1 MNIQKLLPHEF
12 RKYFS
17 RFNLLFLAAVLL
29 LELGVSLYRNRTFF
43 RAEYREYKRETERLV
58 EMYASDRASYDAIH
72 TEYEQRLSAYN
83 EELMASDIT
92 KEIPV
97 FESRYLENAL
107 YDDRALFS
115 AVEKAVRTPE
125 TYQTKIGALLRD
137 SVSRL
142 EESDENTYLEKYYIA
157 LCERYMGTSDA
168 AVVPESVYGW
178 DLFFTDTASG
188 WFLGIAMVVTLCG
201 IFTVDD
207 KAGMRNILHV
217 CRYGGRTMIGA
228 KLLCIVLLS
237 AMMTTVFTLLP
248 LSVLWFSVGLSS
260 AAHPIQ
266 MLDAFVFCPF
276 RVTVWQCLLL
286 YLLVRVLLFSVFGM
300 LLAVVNQILQSDM
313 PSPVTAAC
321 IAASSLLIA
330 RIDVTSPYYFLQ
342 KYSVT
347 ELLQGKIVFERYRGV
362 HFFGTC
368 ASYTMCV
375 VCFAALLLLAIAALS
390 LFSVPEGTQGA
401 ETVSV
406 GKTARSL
413 SLTRTEIYKQ
423 IVDSRYWILILCALM
438 VRTGLLWFQ
447 YKPIDNYSERQY
459 QSYIQ
464 SVSGDFTPQKKEA
477 IDAEMAY
484 IETSIAEYERAKS
497 EYRAG
502 NMEESVFAE
511 YKKRYNYAEYNES
524 ACKRLK
530 ERSAYLEKI
539 SGTVPDASFIY
550 EEGMDRLF
558 KKDLD
563 PVCIFLLVCMA
574 SRVFAVEYE
583 SAFDRVLRTAKNG
596 RRRIF
601 LVKAG
606 CALLLVCGIYIVFQ
620 GTEMGVLTHFYDVD
634 YWSVPIQSMPRFAQV
649 SASVTVCMYFV
660 YSRIVSLL
668 GYISVFFF
676 TASLSVFLRSQVKS
690 AVVSLCVIAVPYI
703 CDGMSFFT
711 LPVLRYTAMISPSH
725 LETER
730 WTYITCA
737 LLSLSCTVV
746 AYRKWK
752 GAAQ

>member
-17 RFNLLFLAAVLL
+17 CFNLLFLAAVLL
-29 LELGVSLYRNRTFF
+29 LELGVSLYQNRTFF

-83 EELMASDIT
+83 EDLMASDIT

-125 TYQTKIGALLRD
+125 TYQTKFGALLRD

-157 LCERYMGTSDA
+157 LCERYMRTSDA

-286 YLLVRVLLFSVFGM
+286 YLLVRILLFTVFGM

-321 IAASSLLIA
+321 IAASGLLIA

-368 ASYTMCV
+368 ASYTLCV
-375 VCFAALLLLAIAALS
+375 VCFALLLLSVIAALS
-390 LFSVPEGTQGA
+390 LFPMQESTQGT

-438 VRTGLLWFQ
+438 LRTGLLWFQ

-539 SGTVPDASFIY
+539 SGTVPDA
-550 EEGMDRLF
+550 L
-558 KKDLD
+558 
-563 PVCIFLLVCMA
+563 
-574 SRVFAVEYE
+574 
-583 SAFDRVLRTAKNG
+583 
-596 RRRIF
+596 
-601 LVKAG
+601 
-606 CALLLVCGIYIVFQ
+606 
-620 GTEMGVLTHFYDVD
+620 
-634 YWSVPIQSMPRFAQV
+634 
-649 SASVTVCMYFV
+649 
-660 YSRIVSLL
+660 
-668 GYISVFFF
+668 
-676 TASLSVFLRSQVKS
+676 
-690 AVVSLCVIAVPYI
+690 
-703 CDGMSFFT
+703 
-711 LPVLRYTAMISPSH
+711 
-725 LETER
+725 
-730 WTYITCA
+730 
-737 LLSLSCTVV
+737 
-746 AYRKWK
+746 
-752 GAAQ
+752 

>member
-1 MNIQKLLPHEF
+1 
-12 RKYFS
+12 
-17 RFNLLFLAAVLL
+17 
-29 LELGVSLYRNRTFF
+29 
-43 RAEYREYKRETERLV
+43 
-58 EMYASDRASYDAIH
+58 
-72 TEYEQRLSAYN
+72 
-83 EELMASDIT
+83 
-92 KEIPV
+92 
-97 FESRYLENAL
+97 
-107 YDDRALFS
+107 
-115 AVEKAVRTPE
+115 
-125 TYQTKIGALLRD
+125 
-137 SVSRL
+137 
-142 EESDENTYLEKYYIA
+142 
-157 LCERYMGTSDA
+157 
-168 AVVPESVYGW
+168 
-178 DLFFTDTASG
+178 
-188 WFLGIAMVVTLCG
+188 
-201 IFTVDD
+201 
-207 KAGMRNILHV
+207 
-217 CRYGGRTMIGA
+217 
-228 KLLCIVLLS
+228 
-237 AMMTTVFTLLP
+237 
-248 LSVLWFSVGLSS
+248 
-260 AAHPIQ
+260 

-276 RVTVWQCLLL
+276 RVPVWQCLLL
-286 YLLVRVLLFSVFGM
+286 YLLVRILLFTVFGM

-321 IAASSLLIA
+321 IAASGLLIA

-347 ELLQGKIVFERYRGV
+347 ELLQGKILFERYRGV

-368 ASYTMCV
+368 ASYTLCV
-375 VCFAALLLLAIAALS
+375 VCFAVLLLLAVAALS

-464 SVSGDFTPQKKEA
+464 SVFGDFTPQKKEA

-596 RRRIF
+596 RRKIF

-606 CALLLVCGIYIVFQ
+606 YALLLVCGIFIVFQ

-649 SASVTVCMYFV
+649 SMSVTVRAYFV

-668 GYISVFFF
+668 GYLSVFFF

-690 AVVSLCVIAVPYI
+690 TVVSLCVIAVPYI
-703 CDGMSFFT
+703 CDTMSFFT
-711 LPVLRYTAMISPSH
+711 LPVLRYTAMISPSC

-730 WTYITCA
+730 WAYITCA
-737 LLSLSCTVV
+737 LLSLGCTVV